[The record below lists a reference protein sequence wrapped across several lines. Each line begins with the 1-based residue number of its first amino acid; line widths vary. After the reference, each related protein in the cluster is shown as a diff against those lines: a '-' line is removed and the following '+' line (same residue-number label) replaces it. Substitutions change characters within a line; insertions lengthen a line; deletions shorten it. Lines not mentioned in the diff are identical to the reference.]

1 MDTKELNALKD
12 RAHKAA
18 VENDFYEEGKS
29 DAYYLGLAMSVAVFS
44 INADGLGRHADTKG
58 FTDFMEA
65 EPFFFRLAFDQ
76 CIAHSVEDCIA
87 DLVVLLLEFA
97 GMKGYELQ
105 IAKEEAKLSTAAI
118 IGMFDENGLS
128 GTLFSMNGV
137 LSDAIDEGITDAA
150 ISMIITIISGCFK
163 KMTGSDKDLWWFVER
178 RMGYIESAPKL
189 NRKKH

>member
-1 MDTKELNALKD
+1 MNTEELNALKD
-12 RAHKAA
+12 RAYKTA
-18 VENDFYEEGKS
+18 VAHDGYEEGKS
-29 DAYYLGLAMSVAVFS
+29 DAYYLGLAMGVAGFA
-44 INADGLGRHADTKG
+44 INADGIGRHADTKG

-76 CIAHSVEDCIA
+76 CIARSVEDCIA
-87 DLVVLLLEFA
+87 DIVVLLLEFA
-97 GMKGYELQ
+97 GIKGYQLQ
-105 IAKEEAKLSTAAI
+105 IAKEECKTSTAAV
-118 IGMFDENGLS
+118 IGMFDKNGLS

-137 LSDAIDEGITDAA
+137 LSDALDENITDAA

-189 NRKKH
+189 NGKKY